1 MVHAGLIMTI
11 PIPNLGERGGVSSE
25 KALVRRNG
33 LTKRGRGGLQMS
45 GTHKQK
51 ILAKLG
57 LLPLQLLTTF
67 SDMC

>member
-33 LTKRGRGGLQMS
+33 LTKRGRGGVQRS
-45 GTHKQK
+45 GTHKQQ

-57 LLPLQLLTTF
+57 LKLV
-67 SDMC
+67 C